1 MLAGLNRPINRGT
14 TNHEIATARRE
25 ECTMS
30 VTISSQ
36 AKNVNWLMSTFV
48 DSTAGV
54 DQAIAVSSDGLL
66 MAMSANLDR
75 ANADKMGAIT
85 SGLRSLSDGAS
96 RVLNKGGLSQVIV
109 EMGSAYMF
117 VVAISGGS
125 SLGVMAA
132 KDCDLGQVGYEI
144 MMLVDRMGP
153 QLTPEL
159 ISELKGSLG
168 GL

>member
-1 MLAGLNRPINRGT
+1 LKPVVLNKLRRQ
-14 TNHEIATARRE
+14 TNHEQRISQPE
-25 ECTMS
+25 ELTMS

-36 AKNVNWLMSTFV
+36 AKNINWLMSTFV
-48 DSTAGV
+48 ESTSGV
-54 DQAIAVSSDGLL
+54 DEAIAVSSDGLL
-66 MAMSANLDR
+66 MAMSSNLDR
-75 ANADKMGAIT
+75 ADADKMGAIT

-96 RVLNKGGLSQVIV
+96 RVLMKGGLSQIIV

-159 ISELKGSLG
+159 ITELKGSLG